1 MQDEDERWSDSAGAR
16 WEGGT
21 HVVVGALL
29 LEGLLGEDVAGA
41 EEDEGRGALGDHR
54 PLDQRST
61 GTDRLARR
69 ALENE
74 ASTHLNA

>member
-1 MQDEDERWSDSAGAR
+1 MSARKEEDG
-16 WEGGT
+16 EGGT

-41 EEDEGRGALGDHR
+41 EEDEGRGALGHHR

-61 GTDRLARR
+61 G
-69 ALENE
+69 
-74 ASTHLNA
+74 